1 MSKKEYNIYY
11 TENVILAK
19 QEIKTYDMNYQLA
32 LKTSEC

>member
-1 MSKKEYNIYY
+1 MSKIEYTIFY

-19 QEIKTYDMNYQLA
+19 PEIKTYDMNYQLA